1 MKVNILEAEHE
12 LDLRDDIN
20 DFLKKGY
27 KIKEMQYQVAI
38 VQPTGD
44 DIIYSFSCMIL
55 YEE

>member
-1 MKVNILEAEHE
+1 MKVKIIEKQHE
-12 LDLRDDIN
+12 LDLEDGIN